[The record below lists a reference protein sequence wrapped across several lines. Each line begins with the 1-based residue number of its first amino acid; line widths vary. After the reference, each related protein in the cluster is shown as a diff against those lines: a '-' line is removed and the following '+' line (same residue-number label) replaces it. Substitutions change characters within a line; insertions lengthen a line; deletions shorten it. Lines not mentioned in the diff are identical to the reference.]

1 MFARPYLYVTVIV
14 LALGILYRQGALV
27 GVGVLAGLTLLIAW
41 GWQRAALAGVTYER
55 RFAEDHVF
63 WGETVALDV
72 AITNFKLLPL
82 SWLET
87 EEPFPRQ
94 LEFVEGAPALISVP
108 RHALLAHTTALRWF
122 ERVRWRYTVRCPARG
137 LYRFGPVTLRSGD
150 LFGLF
155 SRAAEQAAPARL
167 YVYPKLLDLTAL
179 GLPPR
184 HPFGDIRAQQPLL
197 EDPLRTAGVRE
208 YRPEDPFKRVHWKAT
223 ARTGQLQVRQYEQTT
238 EHTLMLF
245 LNVESYAH
253 IYEGIDSARAEWA
266 IVVAASLARY
276 ATTRRWSVGLRSN
289 APAADEGDSVRIAPG
304 RSPGQLTRMLE
315 GLARMLIYPVQG
327 FTEVLRAEAQSL
339 PAGATVVVITPV
351 LPDPLRGAL
360 LRLRERGLRLVICA
374 LTDARPEP
382 IPGALLYHLPPP
394 AGAGFLRLPEWLDPH
409 APLAPDAPDVVIAPA
424 PSRAVA
430 RA

>member
-1 MFARPYLYVTVIV
+1 MFARPYLYITVML
-14 LALGILYRQGALV
+14 LALGILYRQSTLV
-27 GVGVLAGLTLLIAW
+27 GIGVLAGLTLLIAW

-63 WGETVALDV
+63 WGETVGLDV

-82 SWLET
+82 SWLEA
-87 EEPFPRQ
+87 EEPFPRE
-94 LEFVEGAPALISVP
+94 LDFIEGAPELLPMP
-108 RHALLAHTTALRWF
+108 RQALLAHTTALRWF
-122 ERVRWRYTVRCPARG
+122 ERVRWQYTVRCPARG
-137 LYRFGPVTLRSGD
+137 LYSFGPATLRSGD

-155 SRAAEQAAPARL
+155 SRTVEQPAPARL
-167 YVYPKLLDLTAL
+167 YVYPKLLELTAL

-245 LNVESYAH
+245 LNIESYDH

-276 ATTRRWSVGLRSN
+276 ATARRWSC
-289 APAADEGDSVRIAPG
+289 
-304 RSPGQLTRMLE
+304 
-315 GLARMLIYPVQG
+315 
-327 FTEVLRAEAQSL
+327 
-339 PAGATVVVITPV
+339 
-351 LPDPLRGAL
+351 L
-360 LRLRERGLRLVICA
+360 L
-374 LTDARPEP
+374 
-382 IPGALLYHLPPP
+382 
-394 AGAGFLRLPEWLDPH
+394 
-409 APLAPDAPDVVIAPA
+409 
-424 PSRAVA
+424 
-430 RA
+430 